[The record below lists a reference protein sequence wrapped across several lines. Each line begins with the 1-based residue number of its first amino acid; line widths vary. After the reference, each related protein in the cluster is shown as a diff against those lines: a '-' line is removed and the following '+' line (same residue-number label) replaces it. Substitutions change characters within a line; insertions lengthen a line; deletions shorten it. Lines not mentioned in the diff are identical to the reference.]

1 MIGNFRRRILYPLL
15 AYGRKCTDTEPVKL
29 AKTASAVKASFAGAG
44 VQRAAS
50 PLCRGAGAAAH
61 CWGQGAMPIGGLRAA
76 SLIGSRVKRLAQGKL
91 MPASTC
97 SGYYLTQNSQDL
109 RLRRPS
115 PTPQHLR
122 RKEEICLKLT
132 RHNGRSGKHG
142 TYNPRHN
149 DRRFDVENSEH
160 IDAER
165 ARQNVYWDC
174 YRGFTTHEFR
184 ENSEQPDFSF
194 EEIERMYYYEHYG
207 GHVEAQNARNEKT
220 RHMERNR
227 TVEDLLKNNKTC
239 PEESIYQIGTMG
251 ESVPPD
257 TLFSIVN
264 EFYEEF
270 ERRFGSH
277 IHILD
282 WALHLDE
289 GTPHIHERHV
299 FDCEN
304 RYGELCPQQEKALEE
319 LGIPLP
325 NPEKPKGRNNNR
337 KQTFDAVCRTLL
349 FDIARRHGLQLDQEP
364 SYGGRDYL
372 EKQDYI
378 LMKQKEQLA
387 AQEQKLEELT
397 LRIEDVETLLDDV
410 SDAAYDKAVEVVT
423 DTVRQETHKED
434 IRLVEESKK
443 WVLSPERK
451 ASKKEREYAAAR
463 LDGVI
468 TKIKNA
474 MQHAL
479 AKIQRTLMQ
488 PEVKQAG
495 KEQIKKKAKESI
507 MDKLAKAK
515 INADRDNRERWEREG
530 RIAPNK
536 KNDMEL

>member
-1 MIGNFRRRILYPLL
+1 M
-15 AYGRKCTDTEPVKL
+15 
-29 AKTASAVKASFAGAG
+29 
-44 VQRAAS
+44 
-50 PLCRGAGAAAH
+50 
-61 CWGQGAMPIGGLRAA
+61 
-76 SLIGSRVKRLAQGKL
+76 
-91 MPASTC
+91 
-97 SGYYLTQNSQDL
+97 
-109 RLRRPS
+109 
-115 PTPQHLR
+115 
-122 RKEEICLKLT
+122 KLT

-174 YRGFTTHEFR
+174 YRGFTTHDFR
-184 ENSEQPDFSF
+184 DNPEQPDFSF
-194 EEIERMYYYEHYG
+194 EEIERMYYYEHYAD
-207 GHVEAQNARNEKT
+207 HVNAQNARNEKT
-220 RHMERNR
+220 RHIERNR
-227 TVEDLLKNNKTC
+227 TVDDLLKNNKTC
-239 PEESIYQIGTMG
+239 PEESIYQIGTIE
-251 ESVPPD
+251 ESVSPE
-257 TLFSIVN
+257 TLALIVS

-325 NPEKPKGRNNNR
+325 KPEQPKGKHNNR
-337 KQTFDAVCRTLL
+337 KQTFDAVCRTIL
-349 FDIARRHGLQLDQEP
+349 FDIAKRHGLHLEQEP

-397 LRIEDVETLLDDV
+397 LKIEDVETLLDDV

-451 ASKKEREYAAAR
+451 APKKEREYAAAR

-468 TKIKNA
+468 NKIKNV
-474 MQHAL
+474 MQTAL

-495 KEQIKKKAKESI
+495 KEQVKKKAKESI
-507 MDKLAKAK
+507 MDMLAKAK

-530 RIAPNK
+530 RIAPK
-536 KNDMEL
+536 KKHDMEL

>member
-1 MIGNFRRRILYPLL
+1 MTKPKTLDQLRAEKERAETQLL
-15 AYGRKCTDTEPVKL
+15 QEQHKLNRLENRKKYLEKGERQKRTHRLCNLGGTIESLAPEFKDLTRTEMTELMEYIFSL
-29 AKTASAVKASFAGAG
+29 AE
-44 VQRAAS
+44 VQRA
-50 PLCRGAGAAAH
+50 
-61 CWGQGAMPIGGLRAA
+61 
-76 SLIGSRVKRLAQGKL
+76 V
-91 MPASTC
+91 
-97 SGYYLTQNSQDL
+97 
-109 RLRRPS
+109 
-115 PTPQHLR
+115 
-122 RKEEICLKLT
+122 
-132 RHNGRSGKHG
+132 
-142 TYNPRHN
+142 
-149 DRRFDVENSEH
+149 
-160 IDAER
+160 
-165 ARQNVYWDC
+165 
-174 YRGFTTHEFR
+174 
-184 ENSEQPDFSF
+184 
-194 EEIERMYYYEHYG
+194 
-207 GHVEAQNARNEKT
+207 
-220 RHMERNR
+220 RHMA
-227 TVEDLLKNNKTC
+227 
-239 PEESIYQIGTMG
+239 I
-251 ESVPPD
+251 
-257 TLFSIVN
+257 
-264 EFYEEF
+264 
-270 ERRFGSH
+270 

-337 KQTFDAVCRTLL
+337 KQTFDAVCRTIL
-349 FDIARRHGLQLDQEP
+349 FDIARRHGLHLDQEP

-397 LRIEDVETLLDDV
+397 LKIEDVETLLDDV

-451 ASKKEREYAAAR
+451 APKKEREYAAER

-495 KEQIKKKAKESI
+495 KEQVKKKAKESI
-507 MDKLAKAK
+507 MDILAKAK

-530 RIAPNK
+530 RIAPTK
-536 KNDMEL
+536 KNDIEL